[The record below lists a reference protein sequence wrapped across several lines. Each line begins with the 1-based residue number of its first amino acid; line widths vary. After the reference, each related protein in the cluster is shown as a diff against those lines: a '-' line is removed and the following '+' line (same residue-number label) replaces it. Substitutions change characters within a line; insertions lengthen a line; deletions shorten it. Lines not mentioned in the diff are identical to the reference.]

1 MHCLP
6 GHHGAQFTIP
16 DTVRSDEHK
25 GLKEMDTQTLLVI
38 FIAVA
43 ALSLLLQGLSM
54 FAMALGARKAQKKI
68 MGLVDDVRIHAM
80 PAIMSSRE
88 VIQDVTPKIRT
99 ITDNLSAVSD
109 SLRSRSDQVSGL
121 VGDVTNRAQAQTARV
136 DDMVKGTLD
145 QITYAAQ
152 AVEHGISVPIR
163 QLNGVLNGLRAGV
176 EVLRK
181 KTSNN
186 HQNPDDDLFV

>member
-1 MHCLP
+1 
-6 GHHGAQFTIP
+6 
-16 DTVRSDEHK
+16 
-25 GLKEMDTQTLLVI
+25 MDTQTLLVI

-54 FAMALGARKAQKKI
+54 LAMAIGARKAQKKV
-68 MGLVDDVRIHAM
+68 MALVDDVRIHAM

-88 VIQDVTPKIRT
+88 VIQDLTPKLKR
-99 ITDNLSAVSD
+99 ITENLTAVSD
-109 SLRSRSDQVSGL
+109 TLRVKSDQVGGL

-136 DDMVKGTLD
+136 DDMVRGTLD

-152 AVEHGISVPIR
+152 AVEHGIAVPMR
-163 QLNGVLNGLRAGV
+163 QLSGVLNGLRAGV

-181 KTSNN
+181 KTPTD
-186 HQNPDDDLFV
+186 HAGPEDDLFV